1 MITLTNI
8 VATSV
13 MLGQPENIPLA
24 VGFCLFLAL
33 LAGLLNGI
41 LVVVIGITPL
51 VATLGANSILFGAA
65 LVYTGGAPRGE
76 AAAAFE
82 AIGTGKLLGIPAPT
96 LIWVALAVVL
106 FALTR
111 MTVFGR
117 WLYATGA
124 NPAAARL
131 MGVPV
136 ERVIVGAYGISAVMA
151 ALGGLLLT
159 AYVGSPSL
167 GIGNQFLL
175 TSVAAVVVGGA
186 ALTGGVGGVLATVGG
201 AIFITELNSFTNIVR
216 VTTGTQFV
224 LQGAIIVLSVIAYR
238 RLSGASR

>member
-1 MITLTNI
+1 
-8 VATSV
+8 VATSL
-13 MLGQPENIPLA
+13 MLGQPENIAVAIVVCLGLA
-24 VGFCLFLAL
+24 VLV
-33 LAGLLNGI
+33 GLLNGI

-51 VATLGANSILFGAA
+51 VATLGMNSILFGTA

-76 AAAAFE
+76 AAEAFE
-82 AIGTGKLLGIPAPT
+82 VIGTGRVLGIPAPT
-96 LIWVALAVVL
+96 LIWLSLAAALFV
-106 FALTR
+106 LTR
-111 MTVFGR
+111 RTVFGR

-124 NPAAARL
+124 NPVAARL

-136 ERVIVGAYGISAVMA
+136 DRMTVGAFILSAVMA
-151 ALGGLLLT
+151 AVGGLLLT
-159 AYVGSPSL
+159 AYIGSPSL

-186 ALTGGVGGVLATVGG
+186 ALTGGVGGILATVGG

-224 LQGAIIVLSVIAYR
+224 LQGAIIILSVIVYR
-238 RLSGASR
+238 RLSGPGR